1 MIELLNYL
9 QLKFLNFARKH
20 GLKIVACLM
29 LVAIF
34 GLHAYSQQKPMNQKP
49 PAAVKTQNEP
59 EDTGAMEEEEELPHA
74 FFTHEGLPDAV
85 GSFSLR
91 TSALVMRTD
100 GATKGDFAFH
110 LETGL
115 TKRIGLHIR
124 NDRFLDNTR
133 SEVMFQYAAITSKN
147 GQSGFAPIIEFEFP
161 TRRGGGSR
169 INTLVGFT
177 TKFANSRSAFNSV
190 VHYNPREDMVESS
203 ASFVFK
209 AGSSR
214 FYPVIEVLTEFARR
228 EGPVISLVG
237 GLKVRVSKKWIVG
250 FGFQA
255 PVTTRKDFSSQ
266 AIFQSENM
274 LVRKR

>member
-1 MIELLNYL
+1 MKLVN
-9 QLKFLNFARKH
+9 FLNFERK
-20 GLKIVACLM
+20 LAVIMAACLVM
-29 LVAIF
+29 LAGSAF
-34 GLHAYSQQKPMNQKP
+34 PAYSQQMPMPDKPK
-49 PAAVKTQNEP
+49 AAAAKTKDNP
-59 EDTGAMEEEEELPHA
+59 DDSGAMDEEELPHA

-91 TSALVMRTD
+91 TSALVMRMD

-124 NDRFLDNTR
+124 NDRFLNNTR
-133 SEVMFQYAAITSKN
+133 SEVMFQFAAITSKN

-169 INTLVGFT
+169 INTLIGFS
-177 TKFANSRSAFNSV
+177 TKFANSRAAFNSV
-190 VHYNPREDMVESS
+190 VHYNPREDIVESS
-203 ASFVFK
+203 ASFVFQ

-214 FYPVIEVLTEFARR
+214 VYPVMEVLTEFARR
-228 EGPVISLVG
+228 EGPIISLVG

-274 LVRKR
+274 LTWKR